1 MCFYRYGARI
11 VTFPHNIICNQF
23 LKLSNTIMIQKEFAA
38 RVTGLIKNDKAI
50 IGLAAAGSWLTDEL
64 DEYSDLDLI
73 LVTKEKIGGNRE
85 AMLSMAQQ
93 YGKLLAGFT
102 GEHVGEPRVLI
113 CLYDDPLLHVDLK
126 FLTLEE
132 LVPRVETPAIL
143 LDKTGQI
150 EEALRF
156 SDAKF
161 PYPDYQWI
169 EDRFWIWIHYALA
182 KIGRGEYMEAIDFLA
197 YLRATVLGPMMLI
210 KNGNLP
216 KGVRKVEM
224 LLDPADLIPLKQT
237 LAVYDRQSLISA
249 VENCILSYQQL
260 RKNLFEGIQL
270 KTQAEARV
278 LQFFNEV
285 KRM

>member
-1 MCFYRYGARI
+1 
-11 VTFPHNIICNQF
+11 
-23 LKLSNTIMIQKEFAA
+23 MIQKEFAA

-50 IGLAAAGSWLTDEL
+50 IGLAATGSWLTNEL

-73 LVTKEKIGGNRE
+73 LVTKEKIGGNRKE
-85 AMLSMAQQ
+85 MLSIAEQF
-93 YGKLLAGFT
+93 GKLLAGFT

-150 EEALRF
+150 EEVLR
-156 SDAKF
+156 SSNATF

-169 EDRFWIWIHYALA
+169 EDRFWIWIHYALS
-182 KIGRGEYMEAIDFLA
+182 KIRGGEYMEALDFLA
-197 YLRATVLGPMMLI
+197 FLRATVLGPLLLI

-224 LLDPADLIPLKQT
+224 LLDPADLIRLKHT
-237 LAVYDRQSLISA
+237 LAVDDRQSLIDA
-249 VENCILSYQQL
+249 VENCIGSYQQI
-260 RKNLFEGIQL
+260 RHRLFEGIVL
-270 KTQAEARV
+270 KTEAESRV
-278 LQFFNEV
+278 LQYFNEV
-285 KRM
+285 KQR

>member
-1 MCFYRYGARI
+1 M
-11 VTFPHNIICNQF
+11 
-23 LKLSNTIMIQKEFAA
+23 
-38 RVTGLIKNDKAI
+38 
-50 IGLAAAGSWLTDEL
+50 
-64 DEYSDLDLI
+64 
-73 LVTKEKIGGNRE
+73 TKEKIGGNRE
-85 AMLSMAQQ
+85 AMLSMAEQ

-150 EEALRF
+150 EEALR
-156 SDAKF
+156 SSNATF

-197 YLRATVLGPMMLI
+197 FLRATVLGPLMLI

-224 LLDPADLIPLKQT
+224 LLDPADLIRLKQT
-237 LAVYDRQSLISA
+237 LAVYDRQSLIDA
-249 VENCILSYQQL
+249 VENCICSYQQI
-260 RKNLFEGIQL
+260 RKSLFEGILL
-270 KTQAEARV
+270 KAEAEARV

-285 KRM
+285 KRV